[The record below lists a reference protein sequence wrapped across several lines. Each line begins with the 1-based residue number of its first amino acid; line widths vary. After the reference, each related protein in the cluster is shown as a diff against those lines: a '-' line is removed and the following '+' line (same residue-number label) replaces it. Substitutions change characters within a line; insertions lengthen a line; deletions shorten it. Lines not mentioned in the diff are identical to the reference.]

1 MKSIFIQ
8 ASAVF
13 LSLFFIQCTASKQSN
28 LNVHLFSGVD
38 IEGKTVKL
46 SEIRDARRIAL
57 NVYSPTCVPCY
68 KEIPTLNYLYKEYS
82 AGNHLKFFM
91 VVDPYLITESPA
103 SEKEETV
110 TAKASGIM
118 KEEAVKRKIDL
129 PVLIMKKPFQVV
141 SGQNSTALITGTP
154 ETLLFKTDPLILYYN
169 FIGAI
174 SEKEKE
180 EEITA
185 DAKVKFFKSIAG
197 APK

>member
-1 MKSIFIQ
+1 MQSIFIQ
-8 ASAVF
+8 ASLLFVSVF
-13 LSLFFIQCTASKQSN
+13 LIQCTASKQSN

-38 IEGKTVKL
+38 TEGKTVRL
-46 SEIRDARRIAL
+46 SDIKDVRRVAL

-82 AGNHLKFFM
+82 SGNHLKFFM
-91 VVDPYLITESPA
+91 VVDPYLITESAPT
-103 SEKEETV
+103 ENEEAV
-110 TAKASGIM
+110 TAKASAIM
-118 KEEAVKRKIDL
+118 KEETAKRKIAL
-129 PVLIMKKPFQVV
+129 PVLMMKRPFQVV

-169 FIGAI
+169 FIGAV

-180 EEITA
+180 EEIAA